1 MFGRNKWKKQYDESK
16 FDLIDMKQ
24 FRTVSFKYVT
34 SYFFMYISI
43 IIALAVFASDIYTA
57 VVLLAFDRWS
67 SEIDPAVPIHI
78 SRWIFAGCIILST
91 VLIAIEFIIAI
102 RVAREQNISRT
113 YTNEIARKFY
123 SIKGYNYF
131 CLFGKITKSRN
142 KKEYLALFVYFALKG
157 WVRLIFAE
165 GPRQAINALTLYSVF
180 KVNEEFLE
188 TLKDIALHSHAQ
200 ALVIAVMVFSLV
212 VWLANVFQLIFAL
225 LCALPLYVHIE
236 KTCSGLEEYCYVR
249 INKRIAMLVKKYH
262 DRDLME
268 LREQNKRKS
277 KQPTLPV
284 FLNQKDSDATLV
296 DSRRAESKKNL
307 LNKNDTEVR
316 SFAISSADDI
326 RMPSQKKL
334 DSSYDQSSN
343 GMQYRTEADQSK
355 RKVPERFP
363 INPVQRKP
371 VGSTTKDMNSQQMV
385 PRSTTAPPGRN
396 LTGVSSATQ
405 QQSRPAQSNNQRPFD
420 QTQPSY
426 SVNNLPKPSDYE
438 PRSKTAPL
446 PKQQAQ
452 AAVFQQ
458 DRSAES
464 SKSIPEYSVNNL
476 QKSRDYAPRSKT
488 TPPQQQPAGTPA
500 RPQEYNQVEPSYS
513 VHNLPRPSDYNA
525 RSQTAPPKQQP
536 PNNRPQEYN
545 QVEPSYSV
553 HNLPRPSDYNARSQT
568 APPKQQPP
576 NNRSQEYNQVEPSY
590 SVHNLPKPSDYNA
603 RSQTAPLPRQQSNTP
618 YTQSSQ
624 HTHTISTVGAQQPV
638 QFQSASQQ
646 LLPQQQQQQHNEQ
659 FSSQN
664 PVSSTLPQSYNL
676 PTHDNEF
683 SPQMHAVLD
692 YDRTTR
698 SDLPTSLS
706 TTQGDFNP
714 GSNYYSEQSFNMA
727 SRSNTDPTLEQTV
740 NPSYTVP
747 YGSRS
752 VTVPPPNLNGIDPAK
767 QERIVN
773 SPNSNQP
780 RFVMQAPTN
789 TPMSEHFELPSNPF
803 ETAFPSQSDHER
815 NGSFSAPS
823 RSMSV
828 PPEFQTNYEGI
839 SNNFSVNNNSENGNI
854 MNNQSSSVSPPP
866 PLSREDFSSSSH
878 NSQSNPFM
886 SSTLDTSEMDEH
898 YAGNDVPPG
907 SVALDHFYS
916 GGDFNKSSSTLL
928 GNNDHY
934 HDHANDIFALYY
946 PSEAM
951 PGLVYN
957 GDLASTP
964 GADSIISQQNDQS
977 QFKLPYPEN
986 DDSELEAFLS
996 AGSPSVDEKKSAS
1009 SYPDYGDDDD
1019 HNPFEEHA
1027 RPNGVLPYPE
1037 TDVVE
1042 ELVNSTQY
1050 SDNDTEN
1057 NNGDYNVQTTTS
1069 HGTDNGRLNNNG
1081 NNASNNINFS
1091 NGNPGT
1097 SEEGSNHS
1105 MVNHMPYSN

>member
-123 SIKGYNYF
+123 SIKGYSYF

-188 TLKDIALHSHAQ
+188 TLKDIAIHSHAQ

-249 INKRIAMLVKKYH
+249 INKRIALLVKKYH

-284 FLNQKDSDATLV
+284 FLNQKDSNATLV
-296 DSRRAESKKNL
+296 DSCHAESKTNL

-343 GMQYRTEADQSK
+343 GMQYRTEAEQSK

-363 INPVQRKP
+363 INKVQRKP

-452 AAVFQQ
+452 AAVFKQ

-464 SKSIPEYSVNNL
+464 SKPIPEYSVNNL

-513 VHNLPRPSDYNA
+513 VHNIPKPSDYNA
-525 RSQTAPPKQQP
+525 RSQTAPLKQQP
-536 PNNRPQEYN
+536 PNNRP
-545 QVEPSYSV
+545 
-553 HNLPRPSDYNARSQT
+553 
-568 APPKQQPP
+568 
-576 NNRSQEYNQVEPSY
+576 QEYNQVEPSY

-638 QFQSASQQ
+638 QLQSASQQ

-659 FSSQN
+659 FSLQN
-664 PVSSTLPQSYNL
+664 PVSSTLPQSSNL
-676 PTHDNEF
+676 PTHGNEF

-803 ETAFPSQSDHER
+803 KTAFPSQSDHER
-815 NGSFSAPS
+815 NGLFSAPS

-828 PPEFQTNYEGI
+828 PPEFQTNYEGS
-839 SNNFSVNNNSENGNI
+839 SNNFSVNNNSEDGKI
-854 MNNQSSSVSPPP
+854 MNNQSSAVSPPL

-886 SSTLDTSEMDEH
+886 PFTLDTSEMDEH
-898 YAGNDVPPG
+898 YAGRGVPPG

-916 GGDFNKSSSTLL
+916 SGDFNKSSSTLL

-951 PGLVYN
+951 SGLVYN
-957 GDLASTP
+957 EDLALTP
-964 GADSIISQQNDQS
+964 GADNIISQQNDQS

-986 DDSELEAFLS
+986 DDSELDAFLS
-996 AGSPSVDEKKSAS
+996 AGSSSVDEKKSAAP
-1009 SYPDYGDDDD
+1009 YPDYGDDDG

-1037 TDVVE
+1037 TDIVE
-1042 ELVNSTQY
+1042 ELVKSTQY
-1050 SDNDTEN
+1050 SGNDTEN

-1105 MVNHMPYSN
+1105 MVYHMPYSN

>member
-212 VWLANVFQLIFAL
+212 IWLANVFQLIFAL

-513 VHNLPRPSDYNA
+513 VHNLPR
-525 RSQTAPPKQQP
+525 
-536 PNNRPQEYN
+536 
-545 QVEPSYSV
+545 
-553 HNLPRPSDYNARSQT
+553 
-568 APPKQQPP
+568 
-576 NNRSQEYNQVEPSY
+576 
-590 SVHNLPKPSDYNA
+590 PSDYNA

>member
-525 RSQTAPPKQQP
+525 RSQTAP
-536 PNNRPQEYN
+536 
-545 QVEPSYSV
+545 
-553 HNLPRPSDYNARSQT
+553 
-568 APPKQQPP
+568 
-576 NNRSQEYNQVEPSY
+576 
-590 SVHNLPKPSDYNA
+590 
-603 RSQTAPLPRQQSNTP
+603 LPRQQSNTP